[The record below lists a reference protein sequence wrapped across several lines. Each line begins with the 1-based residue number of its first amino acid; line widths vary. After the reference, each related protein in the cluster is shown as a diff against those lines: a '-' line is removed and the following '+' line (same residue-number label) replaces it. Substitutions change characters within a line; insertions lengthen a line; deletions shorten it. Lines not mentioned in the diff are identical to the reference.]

1 MFNEVEFIAHD
12 DVVQP
17 RSKIEREQI
26 EGGVRLCEGGDG
38 QQAASQ
44 PSSPSSQRTI
54 TRSIVALLGV
64 LQIDVGSQLPQYGTM
79 LASEAYEDKASHE
92 VFIKPHYK
100 NEEVFYAG
108 HAQDPFCP
116 FSHFESLTL
125 EFLSYSVARIG
136 HSRHSRSKYKHT
148 SNSCPTR
155 PKRTS

>member
-17 RSKIEREQI
+17 RSKIER
-26 EGGVRLCEGGDG
+26 GGDG

-64 LQIDVGSQLPQYGTM
+64 LQIDVGSQLPQHGTM
-79 LASEAYEDKASHE
+79 LAFEAYEDKASHE
-92 VFIKPHYK
+92 VFIKPHYE

-108 HAQDPFCP
+108 HTQDPFCP
-116 FSHFESLTL
+116 FSHFESLAL
-125 EFLSYSVARIG
+125 EFLSYSVARLG
-136 HSRHSRSKYKHT
+136 HSRSKYKYIEFL
-148 SNSCPTR
+148 SY
-155 PKRTS
+155 KA